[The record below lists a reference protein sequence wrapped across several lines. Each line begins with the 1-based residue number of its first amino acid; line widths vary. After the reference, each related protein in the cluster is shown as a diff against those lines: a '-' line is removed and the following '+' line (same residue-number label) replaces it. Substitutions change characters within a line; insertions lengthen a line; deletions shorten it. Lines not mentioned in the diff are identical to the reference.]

1 MIEEIHIRD
10 LGIITDA
17 RLPLEPGFSV
27 LTGETGAGKTMV
39 VTALGM
45 LLGAR
50 SDASSVRNGAKNA
63 LAEAVIRLPRGH
75 RALVLAEEA
84 GGTTEEIDEQ
94 SSELLL
100 ARTVNAS
107 GRSRAHVGG
116 CSAPIGTL
124 AQIGQSLVAVH
135 GQSDQLRLK
144 SPAEQRQ
151 SLDLYAGEELA
162 SLLEK
167 YRENYERYRAAA
179 AELKEVRENSRARA
193 LEAQSLQGALEE
205 IAAVNPRAGE
215 EDELKAEMVKLMN
228 VEALRIASAT
238 ALTALSGSEYS
249 SGEEANVMGLLD
261 AARSALQG
269 QASADEELAA
279 LEARVNELMILTT
292 DIASDLSSY
301 AASLDVEG
309 PERLAQVQTRRA
321 QLATLMRKYG
331 ADIAEVLEWAE
342 ESRARLDTLVDDPQR
357 QETLETEL
365 VQLRKVLGEQAE
377 ELTTL
382 RRAAAQKLAD
392 AVSEEL
398 TALAMPNASLVVE
411 VAEAEKF
418 SVHGRDTVTF
428 MLAPHRTAVPRP
440 LGKGASGGELS
451 RVMLALEVVLAEVDP
466 VPTFIFDEVDS
477 GVGGKAAIEIG
488 RRLAMLARHVQVLVV
503 THLPQVAAFADQHIL
518 VLKNDD
524 ASLSKVQVLTE
535 EERVVELA
543 RMLSGHDQS
552 ESAREHARELL
563 EAGRQVSQNQG

>member
-75 RALVLAEEA
+75 RALALAEEA

-377 ELTTL
+377 ELTNL

-428 MLAPHRTAVPRP
+428 MLAPHRTAVPRA

-488 RRLAMLARHVQVLVV
+488 RRLAMLAQHVQVLVV

>member
-1 MIEEIHIRD
+1 MIESLDISH
-10 LGIITDA
+10 LGVIESAHVDFGEGLI
-17 RLPLEPGFSV
+17 V
-27 LTGETGAGKTMV
+27 VTGETGAGKTMV

-75 RALVLAEEA
+75 RALDLAEEA

-377 ELTTL
+377 ELTNL